1 MKRSNGNI
9 IVNVLFAIRI
19 RKTRK
24 ISSCVF
30 TL

>member
-9 IVNVLFAIRI
+9 IVNVLFARV